1 MNHRL
6 LTQTI
11 TQYKAK
17 KTPHLMNTKA
27 GKMNVQKW
35 LRESQK
41 SLEKGGNEDPD
52 ELSAT
57 LKKQGSLRK

>member
-1 MNHRL
+1 
-6 LTQTI
+6 
-11 TQYKAK
+11 
-17 KTPHLMNTKA
+17 MNTKA
-27 GKMNVQKW
+27 GKMNEQKW